1 VKKNKRLHESSKKK
15 EKVEDSLELLMKGE
29 DGGNS

>member
-1 VKKNKRLHESSKKK
+1 MNVQKK

-29 DGGNS
+29 DGAIV